1 MNQAEHVLW
10 QRKREHGATG
20 IVARLAIGTCGKVF
34 TRVREW
40 RRSACL
46 HFSTTVH
53 SSAEQPTPRPCAA
66 VYGNFGENSKSKQ
79 TIFSTVR
86 LGLYLFLY
94 ATLRLA
100 SSHVRST
107 TPTVFTPMQTALGPL
122 SPQLRIT
129 CALTLFLPLRFE

>member
-1 MNQAEHVLW
+1 M
-10 QRKREHGATG
+10 GT
-20 IVARLAIGTCGKVF
+20 VARSAISTCGKVF
-34 TRVREW
+34 ARVREW
-40 RRSACL
+40 CRSAYLCL
-46 HFSTTVH
+46 NTTID
-53 SSAEQPTPRPCAA
+53 SSAEQPMPRPCAA
-66 VYGNFGENSKSKQ
+66 VYGNFRESSKSKQ